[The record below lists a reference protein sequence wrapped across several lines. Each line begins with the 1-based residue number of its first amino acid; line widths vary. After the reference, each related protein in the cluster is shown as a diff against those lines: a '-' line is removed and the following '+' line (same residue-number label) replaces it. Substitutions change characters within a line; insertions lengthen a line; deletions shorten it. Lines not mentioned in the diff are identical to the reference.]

1 MIMKNLKL
9 ISFVAFLATIFLFS
23 SCDDDKKDEIKLK
36 EVTVSLSY
44 EDNLPTMA
52 NIEVVA
58 KDKAS
63 GNEFKVPTN
72 SNGKV
77 VFELPYG
84 TYEFKANEKRTIEGH
99 DVPIAGSTEKVIG
112 TDWDESTMMV
122 TISMVQDANYVF
134 KKVKV
139 TLEYEAGTNPVAGV
153 EIEARGT
160 GASAKVFKQTTD
172 DNGTATFDLSLGTFE
187 FSATHS
193 TVKDMIKT
201 SYNGMISK
209 AIDKTWN
216 SASDVI
222 KIKMIKSEKTQ
233 KIIIKEIYFGG
244 CPSDVAGEK
253 SFNYGEYITLYNNS
267 TEEVDL
273 KDLCIGS
280 VGSNSYAMHNDIHE
294 NETQPYWFKEDWTP
308 AGWGYFYF
316 PNTTVLKP
324 GQQVTVA
331 VSGGIDHTQTYPNSV
346 NLANAENYVMYDIDV
361 YNHKLTYPAPAAVIP
376 PAHYLDAVAYG
387 PGTAWVVSQASPSI
401 FLFYPQGVSPK
412 DYGNDR
418 SGDEFWRNSKMFPRK
433 KVPSNWVVDA
443 VDVFAA
449 GYEKKNVK
457 RLNPKIDNGF
467 VYLVNKKG
475 YTIYRNV
482 NKAATE
488 AIPSNKGK
496 LVYDYAG
503 GTNGVETK
511 HGTTDPSGI
520 DAEASAANGAIIIYQ
535 DTNDSGKDF
544 HLRKKSA
551 LKK

>member
-1 MIMKNLKL
+1 MKKIRLASKLTMIAILSMM
-9 ISFVAFLATIFLFS
+9 FVWQ
-23 SCDDDKKDEIKLK
+23 SCDKDEDI
-36 EVTVSLSY
+36 TVKQVKVMLSY
-44 EDNLPTMA
+44 EDGAQPMEGV
-52 NIEVVA
+52 EVVA
-58 KDKAS
+58 KSKET
-63 GNEFKVPTN
+63 GTEFK
-72 SNGKV
+72 K
-77 VFELPYG
+77 
-84 TYEFKANEKRTIEGH
+84 K
-99 DVPIAGSTEKVIG
+99 
-112 TDWDESTMMV
+112 TDAT
-122 TISMVQDANYVF
+122 
-134 KKVKV
+134 
-139 TLEYEAGTNPVAGV
+139 
-153 EIEARGT
+153 
-160 GASAKVFKQTTD
+160 
-172 DNGTATFDLSLGTFE
+172 GTAVFDLIVGTWD
-187 FSATHS
+187 FSTYD
-193 TVKDMIKT
+193 VRLKDHKMAA
-201 SYNGMISK
+201 YNGRVNQVVNESWS
-209 AIDKTWN
+209 T
-216 SASDVI
+216 SDVVSMQMTGI
-222 KIKMIKSEKTQ
+222 VTSQ
-233 KIIIKEIYFGG
+233 VIIKEIYFGG
-244 CPSDVAGEK
+244 CPAPNEK
-253 SFNYGEYITLYNNS
+253 RGYYAYGEYITLYNNS
-267 TEEVDL
+267 IADVDL

-280 VGSNSYAMHNDIHE
+280 VGSNSYFMKFDIKE
-294 NETQPYWFKEDWTP
+294 GGTEPYWFKEDWTP

-387 PGTAWVVSQASPSI
+387 PGTAWVVSQPSPSI

-418 SGDEFWRNSKMFPRK
+418 SGDDFWRNNKMFPRK
-433 KVPSNWVVDA
+433 KVPSSWVVDA

-467 VYLVNKKG
+467 IYLVNKKG